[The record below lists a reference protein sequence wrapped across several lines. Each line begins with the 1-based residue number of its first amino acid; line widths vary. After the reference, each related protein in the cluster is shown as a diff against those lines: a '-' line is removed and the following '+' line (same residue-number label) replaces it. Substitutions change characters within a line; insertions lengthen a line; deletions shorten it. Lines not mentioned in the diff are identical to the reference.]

1 MKTIGITTTVPIE
14 VLLAAGYQPVDLN
27 NVFISD
33 PDPRH
38 FVDIAEQD
46 GFPVNCCAWIKGIYG
61 VAMERDIDT
70 VLCVTT
76 GDCSNT
82 EMLME
87 VLRLKGVDAV
97 PFAYPQKPDAT
108 QMRYCLESLAESLGT
123 TLEAAEKQ
131 RKRLERARSMAREL
145 DELTWRG
152 DLVSGWENHY
162 WLVSASDFNG
172 DVGEYEKGMERLLE
186 ECRSRKPY
194 PDDTLRLAFIGVPSI
209 FGGDLYD
216 FLERSG
222 ARVVFNETQRQFAML
237 DGCENLAEQY
247 SRYTYPYSLSDKLD
261 DILPQLKQRR
271 VDGVIHYVQTFC
283 HRGIGNIVFRHRIDR
298 PILTLEGN
306 NDYTLS
312 QQARTRIET
321 FLEVLEGRRSEATAL
336 SIDPGTTAVRK
347 EL

>member
-1 MKTIGITTTVPIE
+1 MKTVGITTTIPIE
-14 VLLAAGYQPVDLN
+14 VLLAAGYRPVDLN

-46 GFPVNCCAWIKGIYG
+46 GFPVNCCAWIKGMYG
-61 VAMERDIDT
+61 VAMEQGIDT
-70 VLCVTT
+70 VMCVTT

-87 VLRLKGVDAV
+87 VLRLKGLDAI

-123 TLEAAEKQ
+123 TLDAAEEQ
-131 RKRLERARSMAREL
+131 RRQLERARGLAREL
-145 DELTWRG
+145 DELTWKG
-152 DLVSGWENHY
+152 DTVSGWENHY

-172 DVGEYEKGMERLLE
+172 DAAGYEKGLQGILE
-186 ECRSRKPY
+186 ECRDREPY
-194 PDDTLRLAFIGVPSI
+194 PGDMLRLAFIGVPPI
-209 FGGDLYD
+209 FGRDLYD
-216 FLERSG
+216 FVERNG
-222 ARVVFNETQRQFAML
+222 AHIVFNETQRQFAMPNR
-237 DGCENLAEQY
+237 CEGLAEQY
-247 SRYTYPYSLSDKLD
+247 SKYTYPYSLSAKLD
-261 DILPQLKQRR
+261 DILPQLKRRR

-321 FLEVLEGRRSEATAL
+321 FLEVLEGHRSGSPAL
-336 SIDPGTTAVRK
+336 SSDPVPRR
-347 EL
+347 

>member
-14 VLLAAGYQPVDLN
+14 VLLAAGYRPIDLN
-27 NVFISD
+27 NVFIAD

-38 FVDIAEQD
+38 FVGIAEQD

-61 VAMERDIDT
+61 VAMEQNVET
-70 VLCVTT
+70 VMCVTT

-87 VLRLKGVDAV
+87 VLRLKGVNAI
-97 PFAYPQKPDAT
+97 PFAYPQKPDTT

-131 RKRLERARSMAREL
+131 RKRLERARGMAREL

-152 DLVSGWENHY
+152 DVVSGWENHY
-162 WLVSASDFNG
+162 WLVSASDFTG
-172 DVGEYEKGMERLLE
+172 DVGEYERGLEGLLG
-186 ECRSRKPY
+186 ECRRRKPY
-194 PDDTLRLAFIGVPSI
+194 PGDTLRLAFIGVPPI
-209 FGGDLYD
+209 FGRDLYD
-216 FLERSG
+216 FLERNG
-222 ARVVFNETQRQFAML
+222 ARVVFNETQRQFAMPNRCDSL
-237 DGCENLAEQY
+237 TGQY
-247 SRYTYPYSLSDKLD
+247 SKYTYPYSLSAKLD
-261 DILPQLKQRR
+261 DILPQLKERR

-283 HRGIGNIVFRHRIDR
+283 HRGIGNIIFRHRIDM

-321 FLEVLEGRRSEATAL
+321 FLEMLEDHRQYPVSSAKI
-336 SIDPGTTAVRK
+336 SSDD
-347 EL
+347 